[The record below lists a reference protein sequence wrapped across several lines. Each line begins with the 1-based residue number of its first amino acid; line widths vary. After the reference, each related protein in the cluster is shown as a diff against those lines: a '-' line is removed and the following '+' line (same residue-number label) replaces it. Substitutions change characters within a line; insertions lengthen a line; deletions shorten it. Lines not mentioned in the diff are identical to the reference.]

1 MVVADLKGLTVAYGD
16 KVAVSDFTCTI
27 PEGCVGLLGPNGA
40 GKSTLIRALLGFVE
54 PTSGTGMVLGKNIST
69 DALDIRMNVGLMP
82 EMDCHI
88 PGMSAVEFTAYAGE
102 LSGMPRE
109 QALRRAHEVLEY
121 CGLGEARYRNL
132 ETYST
137 GMKQKAK
144 LAQAVVH
151 GPKLLFLDEPTNGL
165 DPAGRDEMLGL
176 IKDISHGKGVNV
188 VVSSHLLPDI
198 EKTCDQVVVM
208 QGGKLR
214 AQESV
219 KSIRIV
225 GPSLFDVELKI
236 YAPEFETA
244 LQRRSAKVIHNMA
257 TRYRVEFPADYPT
270 PTKAVF
276 EAAKEAGAQV
286 RVIMHAQRSLEDA
299 FLEAVQ

>member
-1 MVVADLKGLTVAYGD
+1 MMVADLRGLTVAYGQ
-16 KVAVSDFTCTI
+16 KVAVSDFTCAI

-54 PTSGTGMVLGKNIST
+54 PSSGSGTLLGHNIAT
-69 DALDIRMNVGLMP
+69 DALQIRMDVGLMP

-88 PGMSAVEFTAYAGE
+88 PGMTAVEFTAYAGE

-198 EKTCDQVVVM
+198 EKTCDQVIVM
-208 QGGKLR
+208 HSGKLR

-219 KSIRIV
+219 KSIRVV
-225 GPSLFDVELKI
+225 GPSLFDLELKI
-236 YAPEFETA
+236 YTPGFDEAIV
-244 LQRRSAKVIHNMA
+244 RKSAKIIHNFT
-257 TRYRVEFPADYPT
+257 TRYRIEFPPGFET

-276 EAAKEAGAQV
+276 EAAKECGAQV
-286 RVIMHAQRSLEDA
+286 RVLMHAQRSLEDA